1 MFKKNYN
8 GNELAAAE
16 LLGIDPTLSVVT
28 KDSNG
33 KNYVL
38 TLIEDEEDETAPY
51 QAVLFNPMYR
61 FDGREHVTDQ
71 IEGMLEFEF
80 TLMDDEKG
88 DEITAIHITDRYF
101 PTAFARDNLMRFVE
115 GFAKETGIGAVVV
128 SNMVSDGKNTFAPY
142 TTLGYAPAAEGD
154 DVIAVKTK
162 LVDRKFPNTYEELY
176 DQFEE
181 KIHPIITSEGTR

>member
-51 QAVLFNPMYR
+51 QAVLFDPMYR

-80 TLMDDEKG
+80 TLMDDEKAMKSQPFTLQT
-88 DEITAIHITDRYF
+88 DTFQQHLQEIT
-101 PTAFARDNLMRFVE
+101 
-115 GFAKETGIGAVVV
+115 
-128 SNMVSDGKNTFAPY
+128 S
-142 TTLGYAPAAEGD
+142 
-154 DVIAVKTK
+154 
-162 LVDRKFPNTYEELY
+162 
-176 DQFEE
+176 
-181 KIHPIITSEGTR
+181 